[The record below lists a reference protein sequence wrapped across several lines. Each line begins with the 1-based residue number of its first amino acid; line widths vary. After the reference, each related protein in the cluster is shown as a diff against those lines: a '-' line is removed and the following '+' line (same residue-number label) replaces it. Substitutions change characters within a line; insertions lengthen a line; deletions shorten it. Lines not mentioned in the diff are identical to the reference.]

1 MSGKELLNVEF
12 NCMIGDRVFEM
23 KALSLSSV
31 FKLCENLVKQQY
43 IEDAKLLS
51 ENLPQSERGKF
62 MLDVWQKI
70 PRNNDILEIA
80 QEKLATLEG
89 VMTILKYVI
98 KKNNDI
104 SDDDLETLLQANVNL
119 SNIQYY
125 TDLVMQVI
133 GLKTSDDELEVEVD
147 GKKNE
152 VIEV

>member
-1 MSGKELLNVEF
+1 MSVKELLNLEF
-12 NCMIGDRVFEM
+12 ECIMSDKVFTI

-43 IEDAKLLS
+43 IDDAKQIS
-51 ENLPQSERGKF
+51 ESLPPQERGKF

-104 SDDDLETLLQANVNL
+104 SEAALEDLLQQNINL

-125 TDLVMQVI
+125 TDLVMKVI
-133 GLKTSDDELEVEVD
+133 GLKNDDVVEEDEINED
-147 GKKNE
+147 GKKN
-152 VIEV
+152 

>member
-1 MSGKELLNVEF
+1 MSVKELLNLEF
-12 NCMIGDRVFEM
+12 ECIMSDKVFTI

-43 IEDAKLLS
+43 IDDAKQIS
-51 ENLPQSERGKF
+51 ESLPPQERGKF

-104 SDDDLETLLQANVNL
+104 SEAALEDLLQQNINL

-125 TDLVMQVI
+125 TDLVMKVI
-133 GLKTSDDELEVEVD
+133 GLKNDDVLEEDEIYED
-147 GKKNE
+147 GKKN
-152 VIEV
+152 

>member
-1 MSGKELLNVEF
+1 MSDK
-12 NCMIGDRVFEM
+12 VFTI

-43 IEDAKLLS
+43 IDDAKQIS
-51 ENLPQSERGKF
+51 ESLPPQERGKF

-104 SDDDLETLLQANVNL
+104 SEAALEDLLQQNINL

-125 TDLVMQVI
+125 TDLVMKVI
-133 GLKTSDDELEVEVD
+133 GLKNDDVLEEDEIYED
-147 GKKNE
+147 GKKN
-152 VIEV
+152 